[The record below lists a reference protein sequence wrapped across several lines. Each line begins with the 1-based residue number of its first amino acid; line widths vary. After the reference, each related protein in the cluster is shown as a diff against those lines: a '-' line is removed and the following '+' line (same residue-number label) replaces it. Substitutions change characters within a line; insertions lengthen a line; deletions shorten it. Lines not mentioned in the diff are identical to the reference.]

1 MVHVNTDDNILIM
14 AKPYFSM
21 NYLSWYADQGI
32 EPDSIFNF
40 MIDTLRDSIKTW
52 DYFVNWDKVNNNL
65 NNIKI
70 ELNIL
75 NSLLG
80 TKNFDYDFIALVTRY
95 PEVVR
100 AIPTL
105 LAVRYNRVNV
115 LTDRDGDNL
124 MDVTYSFLEGDISP
138 SQCLEFVNNS
148 GLSRLFTSSNTAN
161 LIDYV
166 YGVEVGLDSNGRKN
180 RGGTNME
187 RIVEN
192 LLLSIISGQDQYQMI
207 TQATADRI
215 SAQWGVSINVDKTQR
230 AFDFAIYNI
239 KAKRLFLIETNFFN
253 GGGSKLKSVCGE
265 FQSLHNLMKSQNVD
279 LIWITDGVGW
289 LKTKRP
295 LEEAFN
301 TMDYIF
307 NLRMVGMGALEHVI
321 SCK

>member
-1 MVHVNTDDNILIM
+1 
-14 AKPYFSM
+14 M

-32 EPDSIFNF
+32 EPDSIFDF
-40 MIDTLRDSIKTW
+40 MIDTMRDSIKTW
-52 DYFVNWDKVNNNL
+52 DFFVNWDKVNNNT

-75 NSLLG
+75 NSLIG
-80 TKNFDYDFIALVTRY
+80 TKNFDYDFVALVTRY

-100 AIPTL
+100 VIPTL
-105 LAVRYNRVNV
+105 LAVRYNRINV
-115 LTDRDGDNL
+115 LTDRENDNL
-124 MDVTYSFLEGDISP
+124 NDVTYSFLEGKISP
-138 SQCLEFVNNS
+138 QQCLEFVKKS
-148 GLSRLFTSSNTAN
+148 GLSNLFTSGKTSN

-166 YGVEVGLDSNGRKN
+166 FGVEVGLDSNGRKN

-192 LLLSIISGQDQYQMI
+192 LLLGIIDGQDQYEMI
-207 TQATADRI
+207 KQATANRI
-215 SAQWGVSINVDKTQR
+215 YEKWGVSINVDKTHR
-230 AFDFAIYNI
+230 AFDFAIYNT

-265 FQSLHNLMKSQNVD
+265 FQSLHNLMKTQNVD

-289 LKTKRP
+289 LTTKRP

-301 TMDYIF
+301 TMDFIF
-307 NLRMVGMGALEHVI
+307 NLNMVGKGALEHVI
-321 SCK
+321 SCR